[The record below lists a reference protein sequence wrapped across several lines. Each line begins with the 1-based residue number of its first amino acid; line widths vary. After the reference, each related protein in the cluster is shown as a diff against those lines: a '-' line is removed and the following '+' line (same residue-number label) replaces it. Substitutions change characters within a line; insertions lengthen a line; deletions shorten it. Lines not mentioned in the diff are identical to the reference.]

1 MKKLSLCFLWVLSA
15 MVLPAEENKISMVT
29 YFPVPYVAYNR
40 VQAAQEMDIGL
51 TENGGNLSL
60 GTASSSVPLSVSDTT
75 KVTVGNLNLAF
86 NSATIET
93 DRYINFTDTATPL
106 SLGVANY
113 PDSAD
118 LFFKNL
124 RIKAVSN
131 SATGTANGQGISS
144 INTDE
149 LVVNGLTL
157 FGKSFPNCASVNPD
171 SNGNGQIAW
180 KTLTLGPSG
189 DGASVYLTCGGSQT
203 CPLLKPL
210 DKQACQVNEWV
221 SSLSNTRL
229 RSLYES
235 GVVSS
240 SLWDYCF
247 LGAICNYSAMRF
259 NLQNKEGTDYLLCGN
274 QTKNYECNLDAN
286 PPAWQSD
293 SSWDYSGCQTQ
304 RIQEKTV
311 VSSCY
316 DYFAAHANNMSSL
329 NGWTVEGDVYR
340 IVNYTKDANGF
351 CQAGVPVIST
361 GSCVAAK
368 YAWGAEELVSTGT
381 QYVNPTSYY
390 DQVVWSLQHPSSSGM
405 YVNGG
410 HSACW
415 HIRECNE
422 GYSEAS
428 CSSSSDVGTTRQHV
442 KGGSTGTSTKC
453 QVWRHRYYTGPNGQQ
468 MDNPWHDSAADFN
481 ATVYSCNTY
490 RETCK
495 KRCRD
500 VRMYDD
506 DPQVYFVNSERDC
519 N

>member
-15 MVLPAEENKISMVT
+15 MVVYAEENKISMVT

-86 NSATIET
+86 NSATVET

-189 DGASVYLTCGGSQT
+189 DGASVYLTCGGTQT
-203 CPLLKPL
+203 CSTIPLSAPVPCLSGDVSATWMLRQGISL
-210 DKQACQVNEWV
+210 DTT
-221 SSLSNTRL
+221 SNKWERL
-229 RSLYES
+229 
-235 GVVSS
+235 GKT
-240 SLWDYCF
+240 WF
-247 LGAICNYSAMRF
+247 ILGAT
-259 NLQNKEGTDYLLCGN
+259 QKTCGLK
-274 QTKNYECNLDAN
+274 TKNWKCNLDAN
-286 PPAWQSD
+286 PPAWAWNEYWEDAYDTSAC
-293 SSWDYSGCQTQ
+293 Y
-304 RIQEKTV
+304 
-311 VSSCY
+311 Y
-316 DYFAAHANNMSSL
+316 DYDGATRVLQTCSSYFADASNPQIL
-329 NGWTVEGDVYR
+329 NGWTVEGNVKE
-340 IVNYTKDANGF
+340 VKHVTTG
-351 CQAGVPVIST
+351 T
-361 GSCVAAK
+361 GSHGDCEVSLSIDMSDCKGTKYGWADQGSASGWTDYLMTPRSPAVAN
-368 YAWGAEELVSTGT
+368 YGENYGGGGACSNHTCDEG
-381 QYVNPTSYY
+381 P
-390 DQVVWSLQHPSSSGM
+390 LQD
-405 YVNGG
+405 YT
-410 HSACW
+410 
-415 HIRECNE
+415 CN
-422 GYSEAS
+422 SQA
-428 CSSSSDVGTTRQHV
+428 DIDA
-442 KGGSTGTSTKC
+442 GGSVGR
-453 QVWRHRYYTGPNGQQ
+453 WRDIIYKERNGNDWAHCRVYNGQGQ
-468 MDNPWHDSAADFN
+468 LMAPGYDWAYVP
-481 ATVYSCNTY
+481 TY
-490 RETCK
+490 KCK
-495 KRCRD
+495 KRVERCVKTCRSL
-500 VRMYDD
+500 RMTDD
-506 DPQVYFVNSERDC
+506 GYLYFVNSDFNC
-519 N
+519 D